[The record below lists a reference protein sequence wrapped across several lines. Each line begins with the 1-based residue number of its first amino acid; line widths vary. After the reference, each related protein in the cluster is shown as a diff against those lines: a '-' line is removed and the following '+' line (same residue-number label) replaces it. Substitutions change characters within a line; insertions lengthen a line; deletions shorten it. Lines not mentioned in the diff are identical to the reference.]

1 MEINNSIKTKLILG
15 LCAAALPLLIL
26 AVVMI
31 FRTTTINNE
40 ANNLANKYLRIT
52 KMSEDVDEVSYL
64 AVLEVEEY
72 VRDRADH
79 NLADNVE
86 YMEESAAYLDT
97 LHNLLQDKTLDD
109 SLRIWCKDLEGI
121 RSDFR
126 EVFTTAW
133 HANEK
138 RLAAWEELCTVKD
151 DLMSN
156 LFAISKRHGD
166 QSGVLS
172 ERAARLIGNITVID
186 SLDIEGHFAANKG
199 AIAKI
204 LSRLSNVSSDP
215 EIHEINSLY
224 KRFETLG
231 ETYSA
236 NSVVAFENMHKISQK
251 SLDGYEDCRKIQ
263 AEVSGMVT
271 DTAFK
276 IDSQLSLTR
285 LFILIGLIIAIVIIA
300 ITAMMMT
307 QHLINPLKKGIAVAT
322 AISEGDMSQRIPRT
336 ESTDEI
342 GQLQNSMSVLSD
354 NVGKIVDSIVES
366 AGHILE
372 SSNHLNSAGRQMS
385 TSANDQAASAEEVS
399 SSIEEMASSIS
410 QNNDNARETEKI
422 ANKASA
428 TIKNCSAAAQ
438 KSVEAMN
445 LIANKISIIDE
456 IAFQTNILALN
467 AAVEAARAGEH
478 GKGFAV
484 VAAEVRKLAERSAL
498 AAKEIDVVSK
508 DGQQVARET
517 GEAFASVLPEI
528 QRTALLVQEIA
539 ASCAEQASGSDQI
552 NIAVQ
557 RFNQTTQQF
566 AALAEEMSVNS
577 DELSKM
583 SENLTMLIKFF
594 KTK

>member
-1 MEINNSIKTKLILG
+1 MGINNSIKTKLILA

-26 AVVMI
+26 AVGMI
-31 FRTTTINNE
+31 IRTTTINNE

-64 AVLEVEEY
+64 AVLEVEEF

-79 NLADNVE
+79 ILADNIE
-86 YMEESAAYLDT
+86 YMENSAAYLDT
-97 LHNLLQDKTLDD
+97 LRTLLEDKTFDD
-109 SLRIWCKDLEGI
+109 DLRIWCRDLEGI

-133 HANEK
+133 QANEK
-138 RLAAWEELCTVKD
+138 RLAVWEELCSVKD
-151 DLMSN
+151 RLISD
-156 LFAISKRHGD
+156 LFAISRRHSD
-166 QSGVLS
+166 ISGVLA
-172 ERAARLIGNITVID
+172 ERAARLIGNISVID
-186 SLDIEGHFAANKG
+186 SLDIEGHFAANKD
-199 AIAKI
+199 AIAKT
-204 LSRLSNVSSDP
+204 LSRLSKVSNDP
-215 EIHEINSLY
+215 EISEINSLHS
-224 KRFETLG
+224 RFETLG

-263 AEVSGMVT
+263 EEVSGMVN
-271 DTAFK
+271 DTAFE
-276 IDSQLSLTR
+276 IDSQLSRTR

-300 ITAMMMT
+300 VTAVMMI
-307 QHLINPLKKGIAVAT
+307 QHLINPLKNGIAVAT
-322 AISEGDMSQRIPRT
+322 AISEGDMSKHIPLT
-336 ESTDEI
+336 GSTDEI

-354 NVGKIVDSIVES
+354 NVGKIVNSIIES
-366 AGHILE
+366 AGHIRE
-372 SSNHLNSAGRQMS
+372 SSNHLNIAGRQMS

-422 ANKASA
+422 ANKAA
-428 TIKNCSAAAQ
+428 TTIQNCSEAAQ
-438 KSVEAMN
+438 KSVDAMN

-508 DGQQVARET
+508 DGQQVAHET

-577 DELSKM
+577 DELSRM
-583 SENLTMLIKFF
+583 SENLTQLIQFF

>member
-1 MEINNSIKTKLILG
+1 
-15 LCAAALPLLIL
+15 
-26 AVVMI
+26 
-31 FRTTTINNE
+31 
-40 ANNLANKYLRIT
+40 
-52 KMSEDVDEVSYL
+52 
-64 AVLEVEEY
+64 
-72 VRDRADH
+72 
-79 NLADNVE
+79 
-86 YMEESAAYLDT
+86 
-97 LHNLLQDKTLDD
+97 
-109 SLRIWCKDLEGI
+109 
-121 RSDFR
+121 
-126 EVFTTAW
+126 
-133 HANEK
+133 
-138 RLAAWEELCTVKD
+138 
-151 DLMSN
+151 
-156 LFAISKRHGD
+156 
-166 QSGVLS
+166 
-172 ERAARLIGNITVID
+172 
-186 SLDIEGHFAANKG
+186 
-199 AIAKI
+199 
-204 LSRLSNVSSDP
+204 
-215 EIHEINSLY
+215 
-224 KRFETLG
+224 
-231 ETYSA
+231 
-236 NSVVAFENMHKISQK
+236 MHKISQK

-263 AEVSGMVT
+263 AEVSDMVT
-271 DTAFK
+271 GTAFK

-307 QHLINPLKKGIAVAT
+307 QHLINPLKKGVAVAT
-322 AISEGDMSQRIPRT
+322 AISEGNMSQRIPR
-336 ESTDEI
+336 SDSSDEI
-342 GQLQNSMSVLSD
+342 GQLQNAMAVLSD
-354 NVGKIVDSIVES
+354 NVGMIVDSIVES

-422 ANKASA
+422 ANKAA
-428 TIKNCSAAAQ
+428 TTIQNCSAAAQ

>member
-1 MEINNSIKTKLILG
+1 MGINNSIKTKLILA

-26 AVVMI
+26 AVGMI
-31 FRTTTINNE
+31 IRTTTINSE
-40 ANNLANKYLRIT
+40 ANDLANKYLRIT

-72 VRDRADH
+72 VRDRANH
-79 NLADNVE
+79 ILADNIE
-86 YMEESAAYLDT
+86 YMTESAAYLDT
-97 LHNLLQDKTLDD
+97 LHALLEDKTLDD
-109 SLRIWCKDLEGI
+109 SLRIWCRDLEGI

-151 DLMSN
+151 GLISN
-156 LFAISKRHGD
+156 LFAISKRHND
-166 QSGVLS
+166 ISGVLA

-186 SLDIEGHFAANKG
+186 SLDIEGHFAANKD

-204 LSRLSNVSSDP
+204 LSRLSRASNDP
-215 EIHEINSLY
+215 EIREINALHS
-224 KRFETLG
+224 RFETLG

-263 AEVSGMVT
+263 AEVSEMVT
-271 DTAFK
+271 STAFK

-285 LFILIGLIIAIVIIA
+285 LFILIGLIIAIVIIVV
-300 ITAMMMT
+300 TAVMMIR
-307 QHLINPLKKGIAVAT
+307 HLINPLKKGIAVAT
-322 AISEGDMSQRIPRT
+322 AISEGDMSKRIPRT
-336 ESTDEI
+336 DSTDEI

-354 NVGKIVDSIVES
+354 NVGKIVNSIIES
-366 AGHILE
+366 AGHIRE
-372 SSNHLNSAGRQMS
+372 SSNHLNIAGRQMS

-422 ANKASA
+422 ANKAA
-428 TIKNCSAAAQ
+428 TTIQNCSEAAQ
-438 KSVEAMN
+438 KSVDAMN

-508 DGQQVARET
+508 DGQQVAHET

-577 DELSKM
+577 DELSRM
-583 SENLTMLIKFF
+583 SENLTQLIQFF

>member
-1 MEINNSIKTKLILG
+1 MEINNSIRTKLILG

-31 FRTTTINNE
+31 IRTTTINNE

-79 NLADNVE
+79 VLADNIE

-97 LHNLLQDKTLDD
+97 LHNLLQDETLDD

-126 EVFTTAW
+126 DVFTTAW

-138 RLAAWEELCTVKD
+138 RLSAWDELCSVKD
-151 DLMSN
+151 DLVNN
-156 LFAISKRHGD
+156 LFVISKRHSD
-166 QSGVLS
+166 ISGVLA
-172 ERAARLIGNITVID
+172 ERAARLIGNISVID

-204 LSRLSNVSSDP
+204 LSRLSNVSSDT

-231 ETYSA
+231 ETYSS

-263 AEVSGMVT
+263 AEVSDMVT
-271 DTAFK
+271 GTAFK

-307 QHLINPLKKGIAVAT
+307 QHLINPLKKGVAVAT
-322 AISEGDMSQRIPRT
+322 AISEGNMSQRIPR
-336 ESTDEI
+336 SDSSDEI
-342 GQLQNSMSVLSD
+342 GQLQNAMALLSD
-354 NVGKIVDSIVES
+354 NVGMIVDSIVES

-422 ANKASA
+422 ANKAA
-428 TIKNCSAAAQ
+428 TTIQNCSAAAK